1 MDYTYT
7 SRKDARAKEG
17 DTIMIDGFATDRDG
31 TIPESE
37 RRLIG
42 KTGVVTFV
50 GGMGDLHGTWGGL
63 GILPNDQYHVIQE
76 A

>member
-7 SRKDARAKEG
+7 SKKDARAKEG
-17 DTIMIDGFATDRDG
+17 DAIMIDGFATDRDG

>member
-1 MDYTYT
+1 MSYPYT
-7 SRKDARAKEG
+7 SKRDARAKEG
-17 DTIMIDGFATDRDG
+17 DTILIDGFAADNDG

-37 RRLIG
+37 SRLIG

-50 GGMGDLHGTWGGL
+50 GGMGDLHGTWGGI
-63 GILPNDQYHVIQE
+63 GILPVDKYHVIKE

>member
-1 MDYTYT
+1 MNYTT
-7 SRKDARAKEG
+7 KKDARAKEG
-17 DTIMIDGFATDRDG
+17 DTIMIDGFAADLDG

-42 KTGVVTFV
+42 KSGVVTYV
-50 GGMGDLHGTWGGL
+50 GGMGDLHGTWGGI
-63 GILPNDQYHVIQE
+63 GILPNDQYHVIKE

>member
-1 MDYTYT
+1 MNYTT
-7 SRKDARAKEG
+7 KKDARAKVG
-17 DTIMIDGFATDRDG
+17 DTIMIDGFDTDRDG

-42 KTGVVTFV
+42 KTGVVSFV
-50 GGMGDLHGTWGGL
+50 GGMGDLHGTWGGI
-63 GILPNDQYHVIQE
+63 GILPNDQYHVIKE

>member
-1 MDYTYT
+1 MNYTT
-7 SRKDARAKEG
+7 KKDARAKEG

-37 RRLIG
+37 KRLIG
-42 KTGVVTFV
+42 KSGVVTYV
-50 GGMGDLHGTWGGL
+50 GDMGDIHGTWGGL
-63 GILPNDQYHVIQE
+63 GILPNDQYHVIKE

>member
-1 MDYTYT
+1 MSYHYT
-7 SRKDARAKEG
+7 SKRDARAKAG
-17 DTIMIDGFATDRDG
+17 DTIMIDGFAADLDG
-31 TIPESE
+31 SIPESE

-50 GGMGDLHGTWGGL
+50 GGMGDLHGTWGGI
-63 GILPNDQYHVIQE
+63 GILPNDQYHVIEE

>member
-1 MDYTYT
+1 MSYPYTT
-7 SRKDARAKEG
+7 KKDARAKAG
-17 DTIMIDGFATDRDG
+17 DTIMIDGFAADLDG

-37 RRLIG
+37 SRLIG

-50 GGMGDLHGTWGGL
+50 GGMGDLHGTWGGI
-63 GILPNDQYHVIQE
+63 GILPNDQYHVIEE